1 MAIGQGGKEGPSR
14 LSRPSLDFVF
24 AHLPRE
30 RVAMDAERVGRLR
43 QAAVELAEDA
53 RDESFFELVHRVVEL
68 HPFVHHFLDELL
80 QPLGDHLFSFRAG
93 APPPARL
100 LGDSAPRNGSGLFS
114 FRAGAPPP
122 ARLLG
127 DSAPRNGSG
136 LFSFRAGAPPPAR
149 LLGDSAP
156 RNGSGAVFF
165 SRRGPTPGAAARR
178 LRASQRLRAVQVPVR
193 EAPKR
198 LDVFFARAG
207 DDIRR
212 QRWNGR
218 LLVPPNRFE
227 IIADELLVEA
237 WLRTAG
243 RVAILR
249 PETR

>member
-100 LGDSAPRNGSGLFS
+100 LGDSAPRNGSGLS
-114 FRAGAPPP
+114 RSLSV
-122 ARLLG
+122 RR
-127 DSAPRNGSG
+127 RNASTY
-136 LFSFRAGAPPPAR
+136 
-149 LLGDSAP
+149 
-156 RNGSGAVFF
+156 F
-165 SRRGPTPGAAARR
+165 SRV
-178 LRASQRLRAVQVPVR
+178 RATTSDGNDGTGGCLFHRIDSR
-193 EAPKR
+193 
-198 LDVFFARAG
+198 
-207 DDIRR
+207 
-212 QRWNGR
+212 
-218 LLVPPNRFE
+218 
-227 IIADELLVEA
+227 
-237 WLRTAG
+237 
-243 RVAILR
+243 
-249 PETR
+249 